1 MATIFTLSNHVK
13 EMKDA
18 LKDEPYAVDG
28 FEFVLDDADSQ
39 SEPLLE
45 PLRGMSIPD
54 GFTYVMEAV
63 NGEMEYGYEKGIAHG

>member
-28 FEFVLDDADSQ
+28 FEFVLDDPSIQ

-54 GFTYVMEAV
+54 GFTFVMQGV
-63 NGEMEYGYEKGIAHG
+63 NGEMEYGYQKEIARG